1 MKEEDIVGFV
11 HDDFVVQ
18 FFFVKV
24 QKIKM
29 EYFVN
34 IFSFFWKKITKFYIT
49 FHHIFIFILIW

>member
-1 MKEEDIVGFV
+1 VGFV

-29 EYFVN
+29 EYFVI
-34 IFSFFWKKITKFYIT
+34 IFSFFRKKSTNFDYIYIYT
-49 FHHIFIFILIW
+49 